1 MTVDTERGPRISG
14 GRWIDRHHGKAWL
27 LGLAVLSG
35 VILGPLGL
43 VYWIAGFLMS
53 AALALLLSCVAFV
66 AWAVLLMAA
75 CVRFVRSLR
84 ARRKTAAGLWL
95 AVVVGIVIAHVLFW
109 TGKTPY
115 GHGLFAR
122 GFITQLEL
130 WTDIDALQAWA
141 MSLDPN
147 DCMEDRNHDTPRPG
161 RYLSKEEQPKVLRYL
176 TDNVRL
182 ELDAK
187 GRPCVRLSWD
197 QSKAGTFGLVIGD
210 PKMETPVSGPGMY
223 DEQRRELR
231 PGVYFWYR
239 ES

>member
-1 MTVDTERGPRISG
+1 MTVDAGQGTRISG
-14 GRWIDRHHGKAWL
+14 ERRIDRRCVKAWL

-66 AWAVLLMAA
+66 AWAALLMAA

-84 ARRKTAAGLWL
+84 ARRKTMAGLWL
-95 AVVVGIVIAHVLFW
+95 AVVFGIVIAYVLFW

-122 GFITQLEL
+122 GLVTQLKL

-147 DCMEDRNHDTPRPG
+147 DCMEDRNYDTPRPG
-161 RYLSKEEQPKVLRYL
+161 QYLRKEEQPKVLRYL
-176 TDNVRL
+176 TNNVRL
-182 ELDAK
+182 ELDAE
-187 GRPCVRLSWD
+187 GRPCVRLSWN
-197 QSKAGTFGLVIGD
+197 QGKTGTFGLVIGD
-210 PKMETPVSGPGMY
+210 TKMETPASGPGMY

-231 PGVYFWYR
+231 PGVHFWYI